1 MGRAGRR
8 RVHRDRRD
16 GHQRHRWCPGGDRG
30 GGGGR
35 GRSLRHRQRG
45 PGCHRGR
52 SPREAPSLMEHA
64 QPLFLTI
71 AVAIVAILVAALGRR
86 LPIPTA
92 ILQVLGGLLVA
103 FLPGASAF
111 RVSPDLVFFVFLP
124 PVLWA
129 AAFFTSFR
137 DFKANLRPIGLLA
150 IGLVAATTAAVAVTA
165 HTLLPGIPWAAAVAL
180 GAIVSPPDAVAAE
193 AVLKRLPIPRRVISI
208 LLGESLVNDASALIL
223 YRGAIIAMVA
233 GVFSPGELV
242 VQFFLAS
249 AAGILVGLGVGWV
262 IVQAIRRSDDP
273 LAETAL
279 TILGPYLAWI
289 GAEHLHVSA
298 VLACVAGGIY
308 VRQRYSTLVSP
319 ASRIQG
325 KAIWDLFLF
334 GLNSLVFLLLGAEF
348 GNLMTTV
355 PVATLLTIGTVGLAI
370 SVIVIVIR
378 IIWVPLAAFIPRWM
392 SPALRARDPMPPAS
406 TLFIISWTSMRG
418 MVSLAAALA
427 LPLTLNDG
435 TPTPFRSEIPLVT
448 VVVILVTLVLQG
460 LTLLPIITRLTLP
473 VDHGAEQEEMYARTE
488 AIRAALEHIADLR
501 DERWTTREELAQLE
515 QEVRLAQSRLIG
527 PADSIARAEVACRTR
542 LSVVGAKR
550 RALIHL
556 RDEGAI
562 SDEVLLD
569 LESELDYEALRLGAG
584 DERD

>member
-1 MGRAGRR
+1 M
-8 RVHRDRRD
+8 D
-16 GHQRHRWCPGGDRG
+16 
-30 GGGGR
+30 
-35 GRSLRHRQRG
+35 
-45 PGCHRGR
+45 
-52 SPREAPSLMEHA
+52 HA

-71 AVAIVAILVAALGRR
+71 AVAMVAIIVAALGRR

-111 RVSPDLVFFVFLP
+111 RVSPELVFFVFLP

-150 IGLVAATTAAVAVTA
+150 IGLVAATTAAVAVAA
-165 HTLLPGIPWAAAVAL
+165 HWLLPGIPWAAAVAL

-193 AVLKRLPIPRRVISI
+193 AILKRLPIPRRVTSI

-223 YRGAIIAMVA
+223 YRGAVVALVA
-233 GVFSPGELV
+233 GVYSPGELV

-249 AAGILVGLGVGWV
+249 AAGILVGLAVGWV
-262 IVQAIRRSDDP
+262 IVQAVRRSDDP

-289 GAEHLHVSA
+289 GAEYIHVSA

-325 KAIWDLFLF
+325 RAIWDLFLF

-348 GNLMTTV
+348 GNLFTTV
-355 PVATLLTIGTVGLAI
+355 PVATLVSIGRVGLAI
-370 SVIVIVIR
+370 AALVILIR
-378 IIWVPLAAFIPRWM
+378 LVWVPVAAYIPRAL
-392 SPALRARDPMPPAS
+392 SPALRARDPMPSPAS
-406 TLFIISWTSMRG
+406 LFVIAWTSMRG

-427 LPLTLNDG
+427 LPLVLGDG
-435 TPTPFRSEIPLVT
+435 TPTPFRSEILLVT

-460 LTLLPIITRLTLP
+460 LSLLPIITRLTLP
-473 VDHGAEQEEMYARTE
+473 VDRGAEEEEAYARTE
-488 AIRAALEHIADLR
+488 AGRAALEHLADLR
-501 DERWTTREELAQLE
+501 DEPWTTREELAQVE
-515 QEVRLAQSRLIG
+515 QEIRLAQRRLGG
-527 PADSIARAEVACRTR
+527 PTESVALAEQACRTR

-550 RALIHL
+550 RAVIRL

-562 SDEVLLD
+562 SDEVLLE

-584 DERD
+584 TERERPGD